1 MNLKNLT
8 FLLALFLLSCQKS
21 TPTTEEEEA
30 KTQLPNF
37 EYLVEATEIK
47 RVPSNSLSILSGIY
61 LSRDLTFDFN
71 DVTGYNIVYKTQHN
85 DETIEASGLLLI
97 PAVNT
102 PLPLI
107 SFQHGTMR
115 NHHDTPSNFNLDRNE
130 ATIGAVVAGIGY
142 IVAMPDYIG
151 YGTTADLEHPYEVGS
166 SLGSSALDMLRAAKE
181 YLDHEAIQLSEKLF
195 IGGYSEGGYASMA
208 LLQQIEQNT
217 SLKVTHA
224 ALGAGAYNKTAFSKA
239 IASKDMPLNFMTTYL
254 WVLHTYNTLYSEL
267 SKPWSYYVNAP
278 YASQLEAITDW
289 KTHSDW
295 EGIETNPQ
303 KLFTTTL
310 LDDLVDENSNMI
322 KTVLAQND
330 RYDWAPKTPITLF
343 HGTEDDY
350 VFPLNSQTAYEAISD
365 KGGTITYITL
375 EGHNHQTAIIPYLEQ
390 TLQLFEGLK

>member
-8 FLLALFLLSCQKS
+8 FLLALLLLSCQKS

-166 SLGSSALDMLRAAKE
+166 SLGSSALDMLLAAKE

-195 IGGYSEGGYASMA
+195 IGGYLRGAMLPWRFCNKSNK
-208 LLQQIEQNT
+208 IRV
-217 SLKVTHA
+217 LK
-224 ALGAGAYNKTAFSKA
+224 
-239 IASKDMPLNFMTTYL
+239 
-254 WVLHTYNTLYSEL
+254 
-267 SKPWSYYVNAP
+267 
-278 YASQLEAITDW
+278 
-289 KTHSDW
+289 
-295 EGIETNPQ
+295 
-303 KLFTTTL
+303 
-310 LDDLVDENSNMI
+310 
-322 KTVLAQND
+322 
-330 RYDWAPKTPITLF
+330 
-343 HGTEDDY
+343 
-350 VFPLNSQTAYEAISD
+350 
-365 KGGTITYITL
+365 
-375 EGHNHQTAIIPYLEQ
+375 
-390 TLQLFEGLK
+390 